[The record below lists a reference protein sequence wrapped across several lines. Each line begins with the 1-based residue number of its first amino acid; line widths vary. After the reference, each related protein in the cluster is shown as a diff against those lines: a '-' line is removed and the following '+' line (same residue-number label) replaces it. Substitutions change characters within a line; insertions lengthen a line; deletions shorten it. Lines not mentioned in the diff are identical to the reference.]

1 METRTGTAR
10 TLSSTC
16 WALGC
21 SALLGAL
28 ACQSAAEPQVQSEP
42 ARTASS
48 ASAAAA
54 SSVAPSAAATA
65 PSGTASSGAP
75 ATPPSA
81 APAAPI
87 AQVGLAKYE
96 EPSAAPAAPA
106 AAATGRPSTAVQA
119 ADAPTADAPA
129 AAAGQTVQGTVVNDE
144 SFSTWLQAVSPVSA
158 GSPATVEAV
167 LVAKSGYHCNAEYPH
182 KFKLGAA
189 PAGLSY
195 PEATVKGMQVS
206 PERSVLRIPV
216 VAQSPGKATVSGTF
230 QFSVCNDERCLI
242 EKRDLSL
249 ALEVK

>member
-119 ADAPTADAPA
+119 ADAPTA
-129 AAAGQTVQGTVVNDE
+129 AAGQTVQGTVVNDE

-216 VAQSPGKATVSGTF
+216 VAQSPGKATVSGTL

-242 EKRDLSL
+242 EKRELSL
-249 ALEVK
+249 DLEVK